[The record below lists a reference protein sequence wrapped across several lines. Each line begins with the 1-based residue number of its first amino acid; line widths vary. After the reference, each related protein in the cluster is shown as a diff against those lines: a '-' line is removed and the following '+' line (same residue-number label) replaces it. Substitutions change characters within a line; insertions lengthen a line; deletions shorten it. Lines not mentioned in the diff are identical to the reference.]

1 MKPNPKLKKVY
12 LNMLNGEISKEG
24 FLGDDKRE
32 LNEIIEE
39 DEKLVQSL
47 HIKIEEIIDKMQQ
60 LKNAGEKGLGEIV
73 VVEKK
78 WEVKIDEVRGYLAC
92 PFEDGIFRKHNI
104 QVRNLNNNKKIIFS
118 NMSIHLI
125 KEHHFFQGKG
135 STYRLEPKLLK
146 EILEL

>member
-1 MKPNPKLKKVY
+1 MKANPKLKKVF
-12 LNMLNGEISKEG
+12 LNMQNGEISKEG
-24 FLGDDKRE
+24 FLGNDKRE
-32 LNEIIEE
+32 LNEIIED
-39 DEKLVQSL
+39 DEKLVQFL
-47 HIKIEEIIDKMQQ
+47 HLEIEQITDKMQL
-60 LKNAGEKGLGEIV
+60 LKNAAEKGLGEIV
-73 VVEKK
+73 VAENK

-135 STYRLEPKLLK
+135 SIYRLEPKILK
-146 EILEL
+146 EVLEL